1 MSGRFSV
8 FSSARMGTS
17 AVLTASFAL
26 IGCGEDSPVAGNE
39 PEPSV
44 ELSVELVAQGLEG
57 AVHLTAPPLD
67 DRVFVVEQPGR
78 IRIIASDGSVLATP
92 FLDITDRVRCCGE
105 RGLLSVAFHPMYA
118 TNGWFFVNYTGE
130 FGVTRVERYRV
141 SANPDLAD
149 ANSAKLILEVDQPFS
164 NHNGGLNLFG
174 PDGMLYVGLGDGGS
188 AGDPH
193 GNGQN
198 LDTLLGS
205 ILRIDVDGGDP
216 YLIPTDNP
224 FRAVP
229 GARGEIWAYG
239 LRNPWRFSFDQQ
251 LGQLYIADVGQNSW
265 EEVNRVDATLGGVN
279 YGWSVTEGAHCF
291 GGGACDQT
299 GLTPPIL
306 EYGHGEGCSIT
317 GGHVYRGSA
326 IPELVG
332 QYFYADYCR
341 GWVRSFEVQGS
352 GEVETH
358 NWDVGGLGPIT
369 SFGEDGAGE
378 LYFLTEEG
386 RVHRI
391 TGG

>member
-1 MSGRFSV
+1 MSGRCAV
-8 FSSARMGTS
+8 FSSATMRTA
-17 AVLTASFAL
+17 AVLAISFTL

-67 DRVFVVEQPGR
+67 DRVFLVEQPGR
-78 IRIIASDGSVLATP
+78 IRIIASDGNVLSTP

-118 TNGWFFVNYTGE
+118 TNGRFFVNYTGE
-130 FGVTRVERYRV
+130 FGVTRVEGYQV
-141 SANPDLAD
+141 SANPNLAD
-149 ANSAKLILEVDQPFS
+149 ASSAKLILEVDQPFS

-198 LDTLLGS
+198 LNTLLGS

-216 YLIPTDNP
+216 YLIPADNP
-224 FRAVP
+224 FRTVP

-239 LRNPWRFSFDQQ
+239 LRNPWRFSFDRH
-251 LGQLYIADVGQNSW
+251 LGQLYVADVGQNLW

-279 YGWSVTEGAHCF
+279 YGWSVMEGAHCF
-291 GGGACDQT
+291 GGGVCDQM

-306 EYGHGEGCSIT
+306 EYGHGAGCSIT

-341 GWVRSFEVQGS
+341 GWVRSLEVQG
-352 GEVETH
+352 GGAVETH

-386 RVHRI
+386 RVYRI
-391 TGG
+391 AGG